1 MGNGGPGLR
10 SPVPRAYCLFWMG
23 MNFIWGNLLL
33 VLRIGDFGSLFSGGG
48 GAGRGEM
55 EVKWLLLKF
64 DSSTLRQSDPSHI
77 F

>member
-33 VLRIGDFGSLFSGGG
+33 VLRIGDFGSLFSGGVG
-48 GAGRGEM
+48 GGERGDGGKVVIV
-55 EVKWLLLKF
+55 EV
-64 DSSTLRQSDPSHI
+64 
-77 F
+77 